1 MISAMFLDMS
11 YLKKLER
18 LLAERK
24 EENVIVEI
32 KKVKLKNSE
41 VLKKVSATIKLIN
54 DFTKEE

>member
-41 VLKKVSATIKLIN
+41 TLKKVSATIKLIN

>member
-32 KKVKLKNSE
+32 KKAKLKKSE
-41 VLKKVSATIKLIN
+41 ALKKVSATIKLIN

>member
-1 MISAMFLDMS
+1 MS

-41 VLKKVSATIKLIN
+41 TLKKVSATIKLIN

>member
-41 VLKKVSATIKLIN
+41 TLKKVSSTIKLIN